1 MPPENTNKMKRKR
14 VVLTIETK
22 LKIVKRLQKG
32 ESVSKLSKEYNI
44 GNQTVRDILNNKNKL
59 MNFVFSCDSLDA
71 TSKRKTIKKS
81 TYHELDKAMFEWFQQ
96 QQAEGIPISGPVLI
110 EKAQW
115 FHKELGLAGPFQAS
129 QGWLTRFKTRHGIR
143 HLEMQSDSLIREFSP
158 VELYQMEFMK
168 LIQSHNL
175 SLEQIYNADETGLFW
190 KALPSKSDK
199 TPFGFKSNKERIS
212 LLPCFN
218 ANGTHK
224 LKLACVSCSK
234 RPKFFQGKKIYY
246 LPVDY
251 YHQSE
256 SWMTPEIFKRW
267 FFENFVPSV
276 REFLHSKGLP
286 EKAMLVLDKSSL
298 HANEDELRSDD
309 GQIFVTYLP
318 TDITTVVQPMDQG
331 IFEILKYH
339 YRKNFLCTLLEE
351 ERDVKKFYKNWT
363 IADAIFAVC
372 KSWDQIQLTSLK
384 HSWQKLFPQEMN
396 DNINQNET
404 LCINDR
410 LDISDFLQ
418 LILNSN
424 NFQNID
430 VNDVREWLNVDNDQ
444 PECVLDTSLKDN
456 TNILGSIS
464 PNQNQLSTEVKSEAE
479 NDSENELI
487 IPNVDIGET
496 DDLIILNKITAREAL
511 NCANTLLLFLEQQE
525 ETKYSDVLNIQKVQ
539 TFIRKKIHQETS

>member
-1 MPPENTNKMKRKR
+1 MPPKNTNKMKRKR

-81 TYHELDKAMFEWFQQ
+81 TYHELDMAMFEWFQQ

-143 HLEMQSDSLIREFSP
+143 HLEMQSDSLVREFSP
-158 VELYQMEFMK
+158 VELYQIEFMK

-234 RPKFFQGKKIYY
+234 RPKFFQG
-246 LPVDY
+246 
-251 YHQSE
+251 
-256 SWMTPEIFKRW
+256 
-267 FFENFVPSV
+267 
-276 REFLHSKGLP
+276 LP

-298 HANEDELRSDD
+298 HSNEDELRSDD

-363 IADAIFAVC
+363 IADAIFAVG

-404 LCINDR
+404 LCINDK

-424 NFQNID
+424 SFQNID
-430 VNDVREWLNVDNDQ
+430 VNDVKEWLNVDNDQ

-456 TNILGSIS
+456 ANILGSIS

-487 IPNVDIGET
+487 IPNVDISET
-496 DDLIILNKITAREAL
+496 DDLITLNKITAQEAL